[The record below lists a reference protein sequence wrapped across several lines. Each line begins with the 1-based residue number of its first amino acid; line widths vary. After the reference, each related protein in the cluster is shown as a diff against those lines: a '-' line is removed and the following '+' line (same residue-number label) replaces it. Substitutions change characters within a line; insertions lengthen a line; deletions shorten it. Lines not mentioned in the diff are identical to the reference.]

1 MRNLVERSGV
11 VLFFFILHASISL
24 GQSRFYAEK
33 SLVTFF
39 SDGVIEDIKAT
50 NNTVTS
56 IFDFGKMDVAFLVK
70 VKDFEFEKK
79 LMQVHFNE
87 KYMETEKF
95 PKSTFIGSVT
105 GFNPSKTGAQNVTAT
120 GKLFIHGVTRDVK
133 IPGTLEKRG
142 SNLFLKSKFMVKLAD
157 YNIKIPQIIWNN
169 VAEDVEVE
177 LDLTYNPL

>member
-1 MRNLVERSGV
+1 MKYIYSLLFSI
-11 VLFFFILHASISL
+11 LFFLEVH

-33 SLVTFF
+33 SMVIFF

-56 IFDFGKMDVAFLVK
+56 IFDLNKMDVAFLVK
-70 VKDFEFEKK
+70 VKDFQFEKK

-87 KYMETEKF
+87 KYMETEKY
-95 PKSTFIGSVT
+95 PKSTFIGSIS
-105 GFNPSKTGAQNVTAT
+105 GFNATKTGVQHVTAT
-120 GKLFIHGVTRDVK
+120 GKLFIHGVTKDVK

-157 YNIKIPQIIWNN
+157 FNITIPQIIWNN

-177 LDLTYNPL
+177 LDFTYNPL

>member
-1 MRNLVERSGV
+1 MKKLERSGLLL
-11 VLFFFILHASISL
+11 LFLILSSIASFAQ
-24 GQSRFYAEK
+24 GRFYAEK

-56 IFDFGKMDVAFLVK
+56 IFDLGKMDVAFLVK

-95 PKSTFIGSVT
+95 PKSTFIGSVN
-105 GFNPSKTGAQNVTAT
+105 GFNPTKSGIQNVVAT
-120 GKLFIHGVTRDVK
+120 GKLFIHGVTKDVK

-169 VAEDVEVE
+169 VAEDVEIE

>member
-1 MRNLVERSGV
+1 MKYFFLILLNAAISVSG
-11 VLFFFILHASISL
+11 IA
-24 GQSRFYAEK
+24 QNRFYADK

-56 IFDFGKMDVAFLVK
+56 IFDFTKMDVAFLVK
-70 VKDFEFEKK
+70 VKDFQFDKK

-95 PKSTFIGSVT
+95 PKATFVGSVS
-105 GFNPSKTGAQNVTAT
+105 GFNPSKTGPQHVAAT
-120 GKLFIHGVTRDVK
+120 GKLFIHGVTKDVK

-142 SNLFLKSKFMVKLAD
+142 SNLLLKSKFMLKLAD
-157 YNIKIPQIIWNN
+157 YNITIPQIIWNN

-177 LDLTYNPL
+177 LDFTFNPL